1 MEKNLGAD
9 LWKNRESNLENL
21 KRYGS
26 FSVMFY
32 RTNLLIH
39 KKRLRAILERI
50 LPTAMSI
57 YEDIDPELTLMIAE
71 HHDDF
76 ELTLEEGDI
85 SLLSKL
91 KMTSS
96 ELGELKQKEILA
108 AKKIA
113 SLYPKEVSGYDYYSL
128 LSHAIHKN
136 SKEAQLVSIA
146 DKIDGYCEAIH
157 ELLAGNTI
165 FLEPVI
171 NYVTKTF
178 VAWPKKLS
186 LVKKVFL
193 ADDPFFSF
201 PIVDMSEYFD
211 SGRLKPSP
219 HSELTLQKKIGIP
232 QYELWK
238 EVTINTLGVE
248 ILITQKEFHN

>member
-1 MEKNLGAD
+1 MENNLGVD
-9 LWKNRESNLENL
+9 LWKNRERNLENL

-50 LPTAMSI
+50 LPTAISI
-57 YEDIDPELTLMIAE
+57 YKDIDPELTLMIAE

-76 ELTLEEGDI
+76 ELTLEGGDI

-91 KMTSS
+91 KMTSF

-128 LSHAIHKN
+128 LLHAIHKN
-136 SKEAQLVSIA
+136 CKEAQLVSIA

-186 LVKKVFL
+186 LVKKIFL
-193 ADDPFFSF
+193 TDDPFFSF
-201 PIVDMSEYFD
+201 PVVDMSEYFD
-211 SGRLKPSP
+211 SGRSSL
-219 HSELTLQKKIGIP
+219 HSKLTVQKKTGIP

-238 EVTINTLGVE
+238 EVTINTLGIEV
-248 ILITQKEFHN
+248 LTTQKEFHN